1 MNDRFTTRLAPG
13 QALTLAA
20 ARAPRRLVVTAGRL
34 WLTVSGDSDDHWLRA
49 GDGITLAA
57 GQEVVVEAWPEASF
71 QLLQPEASF
80 QLLQPA
86 AQRHA
91 VAKPARGWR
100 MNLLAPA

>member
-34 WLTVSGDSDDHWLRA
+34 WLTVSGGSDDHWLRA

-71 QLLQPEASF
+71 QLLQP
-80 QLLQPA
+80 A
-86 AQRHA
+86 AQQHA
-91 VAKPARGWR
+91 VAKPARGRR

>member
-34 WLTVSGDSDDHWLRA
+34 WLTVSGGSDDHWLRA
-49 GDGITLAA
+49 GDGLTLAA

-71 QLLQPEASF
+71 QLLQP
-80 QLLQPA
+80 A

-91 VAKPARGWR
+91 VANPTRGWR